1 MSRDANPFLFGALA
15 TGDAF
20 TDRVAELNALALDM
34 RSGQDVALVGPRRTG
49 KSSLV
54 RRAADEVRAEG
65 VLVAECDLFFTPSK
79 ERLAQHL
86 ARAIYGSLAT
96 VEDRLERRLGFLRR
110 LRVAPRV
117 EVDPTTG
124 GVGISFGVGASS
136 QDVDATIEELL
147 ALPGRIAEERD
158 RQVVLVLD
166 EFQEVLALDAD
177 LPRLFRSVFQTQP
190 AVAHVFLGSR
200 RSLMRRLFVESAEP
214 LFRSARMVELG
225 PLPADWLAPWA
236 RERFERTGRGIED
249 EALARLLDTTRG
261 HPYQTQEL
269 LSFTWAR
276 TPEGAVAGPGE
287 VETALLDAVDAESP
301 YATELWAGL
310 TRAARLVLLALAR
323 ESGPVYAREYQSR
336 HGLPGTSATQRA
348 IVALLEDDLVRREP
362 GRGGRLTIA
371 DPLLLGWLRRAEDL
385 EPVVPLDGGY

>member
-1 MSRDANPFLFGALA
+1 M
-15 TGDAF
+15 
-20 TDRVAELNALALDM
+20 
-34 RSGQDVALVGPRRTG
+34 
-49 KSSLV
+49 
-54 RRAADEVRAEG
+54 
-65 VLVAECDLFFTPSK
+65 
-79 ERLAQHL
+79 
-86 ARAIYGSLAT
+86 
-96 VEDRLERRLGFLRR
+96 
-110 LRVAPRV
+110 

-124 GVGISFGVGASS
+124 GVGISFGVGASP

-166 EFQEVLALDAD
+166 EFQEVLALDTD

-236 RERFERTGRGIED
+236 HERFERTGRGIEE

-276 TPEGAVAGPGE
+276 TPEGAVAGPSE

-323 ESGPVYAREYQSR
+323 EPGPVYAREYQSR
-336 HGLPGTSATQRA
+336 HGLPGTERDAAR
-348 IVALLEDDLVRREP
+348 D
-362 GRGGRLTIA
+362 RGAPRG
-371 DPLLLGWLRRAEDL
+371 
-385 EPVVPLDGGY
+385 